1 MGGRRSDSRV
11 MSKLWI
17 GVALVLSAAV
27 SQKAAPP
34 SPAELIGTWRGTS
47 TCSDRVAAPACQDE
61 TVVYDF
67 TPGKKPGTL
76 RWAADKIVNGKRE
89 PMGEMEVAYD
99 AGEACWKAEFSSP
112 RVKTV
117 WRLVVEGKRMTGTAR
132 LLPGNETVRKLEL
145 RKD

>member
-1 MGGRRSDSRV
+1 

>member
-1 MGGRRSDSRV
+1 
-11 MSKLWI
+11 MSKIWI
-17 GVALVLSAAV
+17 GVALVLLSGAV
-27 SQKAAPP
+27 RQKADPP
-34 SPAELIGTWRGTS
+34 SPAQLIGTWRGTS
-47 TCSDRVAAPACQDE
+47 TCSDRAAAPACHDE

-67 TPGKKPGTL
+67 TPGTKPGTL

-132 LLPGNETVRKLEL
+132 LVPGNETVRKLEL